1 LLRTAGHIERR
12 YKQMCEAN
20 YPERVHTEHAVLDIG
35 SGVGAL
41 IIYTP
46 ETWRGKEIEVS
57 PQGHGE
63 RKIHT
68 QVLERMFGGKRMC
81 AALYLELSEAKYD
94 IWGDDLKPVDQ
105 VTILGGQVAELD
117 WR

>member
-1 LLRTAGHIERR
+1 
-12 YKQMCEAN
+12 MCEVNHAD
-20 YPERVHTEHAVLDIG
+20 RVHTGHAVLDIG
-35 SGVGAL
+35 EDMGAL

-46 ETWRGKEIEVS
+46 ETLRGREIEVS
-57 PQGHGE
+57 PQGHGG

-68 QVLERMFGGKRMC
+68 QVLERMFGGKRMY
-81 AALYLELSEAKYD
+81 AALYLELPAAKYD
-94 IWGDDLKPVDQ
+94 IWGDDLQPVDH